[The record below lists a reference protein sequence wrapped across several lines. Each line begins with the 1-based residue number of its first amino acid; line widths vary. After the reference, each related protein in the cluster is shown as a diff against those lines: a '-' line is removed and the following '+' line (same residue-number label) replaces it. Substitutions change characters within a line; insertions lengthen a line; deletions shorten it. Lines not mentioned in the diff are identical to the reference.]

1 MNAGAQHEAASDGQ
15 APVQVAVNQ
24 QPDHPWQID
33 EAGEQIVGEDEG
45 RAGVGGALGKQIP
58 GGVDEGGEDNEGR
71 ARAAT

>member
-1 MNAGAQHEAASDGQ
+1 MAGAEHEAAGDRQ
-15 APVQVAVNQ
+15 VPVQVTVDQ

-58 GGVDEGGEDNEGR
+58 GGVDEGGEDNEGKRER
-71 ARAAT
+71 AT